1 MNNIKENIDINNIYL
16 QNMFKNLINKMT
28 DIFTNDKVL
37 IVKRKLTFTDLFYFI
52 CKYNIDS
59 NSTYDTIYNNIIL
72 NNDIGEISKN
82 AFVKKRS
89 DIDSSYFNN
98 VNCELLKFIYNN
110 IPINKNRLIAVDGSQ
125 LNFLYSISTK
135 SKFKCDKN
143 KNYTIDYL
151 SSLHDIELIYL
162 LIIHYFQ
169 QKMKEVI

>member
-98 VNCELLKFIYNN
+98 VNCELLKE
-110 IPINKNRLIAVDGSQ
+110 PIAI
-125 LNFLYSISTK
+125 
-135 SKFKCDKN
+135 
-143 KNYTIDYL
+143 
-151 SSLHDIELIYL
+151 
-162 LIIHYFQ
+162 
-169 QKMKEVI
+169 